1 MGKEKFVAGGGC
13 FCALLIAGAIMIGCS
28 FGVLGPTDM
37 GLDYDSINIRI
48 NEVDLFENGR
58 YFIGLGHEF
67 IIFPKRLK
75 TIRMSDQAS
84 SGGGEGEEGEERV
97 TSQLLARTMD
107 GLPVTLDLSFQ
118 YRLMPSAESLV
129 KLYKDFQ
136 TDYESAYIRIARN
149 VLRDV
154 AADYQAFNYFY
165 NRSVISSAMRGSL
178 DVALMQHSATVQSFQ
193 LLNIL
198 LPPRF
203 SSAIEETEI
212 ARQEIENAGYQ
223 QAVSITEANTR
234 VREAERQAKI
244 ILLAANAT
252 AANITLQARANS
264 FRGRIARALQFAI
277 ARAQDALPLTERSLP
292 PSGGRRGGRAA
303 PAGGGGARGVQGD
316 QGGARLQRGGA
327 VVLRL
332 AQGDGQPQR
341 ECAERDRRREA
352 GAARDWVHEPAVPAE
367 RAGERRLAARQQR
380 EVACGA
386 RVYCRANRSCG
397 L

>member
-277 ARAQDALPLTERSLP
+277 ARAASLPLTARSLP
-292 PSGGRRGGRAA
+292 PAGGRRGGRAA

-327 VVLRL
+327 PLLRL

-386 RVYCRANRSCG
+386 RVYCRANRTCG

>member
-292 PSGGRRGGRAA
+292 PSGGRRGRRAA

-327 VVLRL
+327 PLLRL

-341 ECAERDRRREA
+341 ECAECDRRREA

-386 RVYCRANRSCG
+386 RVYCRANQSCG

>member
-193 LLNIL
+193 LLNVL

-252 AANITLQARANS
+252 AANITLQASAINC
-264 FRGRIARALQFAI
+264 AAELRALAI
-277 ARAQDALPLTERSLP
+277 PIPRAQNSLPLTARSLP
-292 PSGGRRGGRAA
+292 PSLRRAPRRTCCSGRWRRS
-303 PAGGGGARGVQGD
+303 AR
-316 QGGARLQRGGA
+316 RTR
-327 VVLRL
+327 RS
-332 AQGDGQPQR
+332 
-341 ECAERDRRREA
+341 RRRSA
-352 GAARDWVHEPAVPAE
+352 STR
-367 RAGERRLAARQQR
+367 
-380 EVACGA
+380 
-386 RVYCRANRSCG
+386 RSCCPTFG
-397 L
+397 SRRWATATRMRRT

>member
-252 AANITLQARANS
+252 AANITLQARAIHS
-264 FRGRIARALQFAI
+264 RQKLPALAICDRARARRPSSDGLLAPSVRRAPRRTCCSGRWRRS
-277 ARAQDALPLTERSLP
+277 ARRTRRS
-292 PSGGRRGGRAA
+292 
-303 PAGGGGARGVQGD
+303 
-316 QGGARLQRGGA
+316 
-327 VVLRL
+327 
-332 AQGDGQPQR
+332 
-341 ECAERDRRREA
+341 RRRSA
-352 GAARDWVHEPAVPAE
+352 ST
-367 RAGERRLAARQQR
+367 RRSSSPTFGSRRWATATRMR
-380 EVACGA
+380 
-386 RVYCRANRSCG
+386 RT
-397 L
+397 

>member
-193 LLNIL
+193 LLNVL

-252 AANITLQARANS
+252 AANITLQASAINC
-264 FRGRIARALQFAI
+264 AAELRALAI
-277 ARAQDALPLTERSLP
+277 PIPRAQNSLPLTARSLP
-292 PSGGRRGGRAA
+292 PTHRRGPRGTCCSGGWRRSARRTRRSRRRSASTRRSSPTFGSRRWATATRIRRTSSASRSRRRSRLGTRARRPRLASRGAATSRAA
-303 PAGGGGARGVQGD
+303 
-316 QGGARLQRGGA
+316 
-327 VVLRL
+327 
-332 AQGDGQPQR
+332 
-341 ECAERDRRREA
+341 
-352 GAARDWVHEPAVPAE
+352 AAR
-367 RAGERRLAARQQR
+367 
-380 EVACGA
+380 
-386 RVYCRANRSCG
+386 SCMRG
-397 L
+397 TRIL

>member
-252 AANITLQARANS
+252 AANITLQVPRNS
-264 FRGRIARALQFAI
+264 FAAEIARACNLRSR
-277 ARAQDALPLTERSLP
+277 ARNSDGRSLFSLPQAGAEADVLLRQVEAEREAYKAIKEALGFNEEELLSYVWLKAMGNRNENAQNVIGVEKPAPLEIGYTSP
-292 PSGGRRGGRAA
+292 PSPPSEPGS
-303 PAGGGGARGVQGD
+303 GD
-316 QGGARLQRGGA
+316 
-327 VVLRL
+327 
-332 AQGDGQPQR
+332 
-341 ECAERDRRREA
+341 
-352 GAARDWVHEPAVPAE
+352 
-367 RAGERRLAARQQR
+367 
-380 EVACGA
+380 
-386 RVYCRANRSCG
+386 
-397 L
+397 

>member
-252 AANITLQARANS
+252 AANITLQARAINCAQLRACNLRSRARNS
-264 FRGRIARALQFAI
+264 DG
-277 ARAQDALPLTERSLP
+277 RSLS
-292 PSGGRRGGRAA
+292 PSLRRAPRQTCCSGRWRRSARRTRRSRRRSASTRRSSSPTFGSRRWATATRMRRTSSASRSRRRSRLGTRARRPRRASRGAATSRAA
-303 PAGGGGARGVQGD
+303 
-316 QGGARLQRGGA
+316 
-327 VVLRL
+327 
-332 AQGDGQPQR
+332 
-341 ECAERDRRREA
+341 
-352 GAARDWVHEPAVPAE
+352 AAR
-367 RAGERRLAARQQR
+367 
-380 EVACGA
+380 
-386 RVYCRANRSCG
+386 SCMRG
-397 L
+397 TRIL

>member
-252 AANITLQARANS
+252 AANITLQAGAEADVLLRQVEAE
-264 FRGRIARALQFAI
+264 REAYKAIKEALGFNEEELLSYVWLKAMGN
-277 ARAQDALPLTERSLP
+277 RNENAQNVIGVEKPAPLEIGYTSP
-292 PSGGRRGGRAA
+292 PSPPSEPGS
-303 PAGGGGARGVQGD
+303 GD
-316 QGGARLQRGGA
+316 
-327 VVLRL
+327 
-332 AQGDGQPQR
+332 
-341 ECAERDRRREA
+341 
-352 GAARDWVHEPAVPAE
+352 
-367 RAGERRLAARQQR
+367 
-380 EVACGA
+380 
-386 RVYCRANRSCG
+386 
-397 L
+397 

>member
-252 AANITLQARANS
+252 AANITLQARAIIS
-264 FRGRIARALQFAI
+264 AAELRALAIPI
-277 ARAQDALPLTERSLP
+277 ARAQDALPLTARSLP

-316 QGGARLQRGGA
+316 QGGARLQ
-327 VVLRL
+327 
-332 AQGDGQPQR
+332 
-341 ECAERDRRREA
+341 
-352 GAARDWVHEPAVPAE
+352 
-367 RAGERRLAARQQR
+367 
-380 EVACGA
+380 
-386 RVYCRANRSCG
+386 
-397 L
+397 

>member
-252 AANITLQARANS
+252 AANITLQVPRNS
-264 FRGRIARALQFAI
+264 LRGGIARACNLRSP
-277 ARAQDALPLTERSLP
+277 ARARRPSSDGALP
-292 PSGGRRGGRAA
+292 PSLRRAPRRTCCSGRWRRSARRTRRSRRRSASTRRSSSPTFGSRRWATATRMRRTSLVWRSRRRSRLGTRARRPRRASRGAATSRAA
-303 PAGGGGARGVQGD
+303 
-316 QGGARLQRGGA
+316 
-327 VVLRL
+327 
-332 AQGDGQPQR
+332 
-341 ECAERDRRREA
+341 
-352 GAARDWVHEPAVPAE
+352 AAR
-367 RAGERRLAARQQR
+367 
-380 EVACGA
+380 
-386 RVYCRANRSCG
+386 SCM
-397 L
+397 

>member
-252 AANITLQARANS
+252 ASNITLQASAINCAQ
-264 FRGRIARALQFAI
+264 FVARLQF
-277 ARAQDALPLTERSLP
+277 RSRKTPSSDGPLP
-292 PSGGRRGGRAA
+292 PSLRRAPRRTCCSGRWRRSARRTRRSRRRSASTRRSSSPTFGSRRWATATRMRRTSSGWRSRRRSRLGTRARRPRRASRGAATSRAA
-303 PAGGGGARGVQGD
+303 
-316 QGGARLQRGGA
+316 
-327 VVLRL
+327 
-332 AQGDGQPQR
+332 
-341 ECAERDRRREA
+341 
-352 GAARDWVHEPAVPAE
+352 AAR
-367 RAGERRLAARQQR
+367 
-380 EVACGA
+380 
-386 RVYCRANRSCG
+386 SCMRG
-397 L
+397 TRIL

>member
-234 VREAERQAKI
+234 VREVERQAKI

-252 AANITLQARANS
+252 AANITLQVPRNS
-264 FRGRIARALQFAI
+264 LRGGIARACNLRSR
-277 ARAQDALPLTERSLP
+277 ARKTPFL
-292 PSGGRRGGRAA
+292 
-303 PAGGGGARGVQGD
+303 
-316 QGGARLQRGGA
+316 
-327 VVLRL
+327 
-332 AQGDGQPQR
+332 
-341 ECAERDRRREA
+341 
-352 GAARDWVHEPAVPAE
+352 
-367 RAGERRLAARQQR
+367 
-380 EVACGA
+380 
-386 RVYCRANRSCG
+386 
-397 L
+397 

>member
-252 AANITLQARANS
+252 AANITLQARAINCAQLRACNLRSRARNS
-264 FRGRIARALQFAI
+264 DG
-277 ARAQDALPLTERSLP
+277 RSLFSLPQAGAEADVLLRQVEAEREAYKAIKEALGFNEEELLSYVWLKAMGNRNENAQNVIGVEKPAPLEIGYTSP
-292 PSGGRRGGRAA
+292 PSPPSEPGS
-303 PAGGGGARGVQGD
+303 GD
-316 QGGARLQRGGA
+316 
-327 VVLRL
+327 
-332 AQGDGQPQR
+332 
-341 ECAERDRRREA
+341 
-352 GAARDWVHEPAVPAE
+352 
-367 RAGERRLAARQQR
+367 
-380 EVACGA
+380 
-386 RVYCRANRSCG
+386 
-397 L
+397 

>member
-277 ARAQDALPLTERSLP
+277 ARAASLPLTARSLP

-341 ECAERDRRREA
+341 ECAERDWCGEA

-386 RVYCRANRSCG
+386 RVYCRANQSCG

>member
-252 AANITLQARANS
+252 AANITLQASAIDWAQFVALAICDR
-264 FRGRIARALQFAI
+264 ARATLTADPFSPSLRRAPRRTCCSGRWRRS
-277 ARAQDALPLTERSLP
+277 ARRTRRS
-292 PSGGRRGGRAA
+292 RRRSASTRRSSSPTFGSRRWATATRMRRTSSASRSRRRSRLGTRARRRRRASRGAATSRAA
-303 PAGGGGARGVQGD
+303 
-316 QGGARLQRGGA
+316 
-327 VVLRL
+327 
-332 AQGDGQPQR
+332 
-341 ECAERDRRREA
+341 
-352 GAARDWVHEPAVPAE
+352 AAR
-367 RAGERRLAARQQR
+367 
-380 EVACGA
+380 
-386 RVYCRANRSCG
+386 SCMRG
-397 L
+397 TRIL

>member
-252 AANITLQARANS
+252 AANITLQASAINCAANS
-264 FRGRIARALQFAI
+264 ARLQFAI
-277 ARAQDALPLTERSLP
+277 ARARDSFASDGALP
-292 PSGGRRGGRAA
+292 PSLRRAPRRTCCSGRWRRSARRTRRSRRRSASTRRSSSPTFGSRRWATATRMRRTSSASRSRRRSRLGTRARRPRRA
-303 PAGGGGARGVQGD
+303 SRGARP
-316 QGGARLQRGGA
+316 AA
-327 VVLRL
+327 
-332 AQGDGQPQR
+332 
-341 ECAERDRRREA
+341 
-352 GAARDWVHEPAVPAE
+352 AARSH
-367 RAGERRLAARQQR
+367 AGHAIL
-380 EVACGA
+380 
-386 RVYCRANRSCG
+386 
-397 L
+397 

>member
-252 AANITLQARANS
+252 AANITLQARAIVCAAEL
-264 FRGRIARALQFAI
+264 RALAICDRARATLTADPFSPSLRRAPRRTCCSGRWRRS
-277 ARAQDALPLTERSLP
+277 ARRTRRS
-292 PSGGRRGGRAA
+292 RRRSASTRRSSSPTFGSRRWATATRMRRTSSASRSRRRSRLGTRARRRRRASRGAATSRAA
-303 PAGGGGARGVQGD
+303 
-316 QGGARLQRGGA
+316 
-327 VVLRL
+327 
-332 AQGDGQPQR
+332 
-341 ECAERDRRREA
+341 
-352 GAARDWVHEPAVPAE
+352 AAR
-367 RAGERRLAARQQR
+367 
-380 EVACGA
+380 
-386 RVYCRANRSCG
+386 SCMRG
-397 L
+397 TRIL

>member
-252 AANITLQARANS
+252 AANITLQARAINS
-264 FRGRIARALQFAI
+264 
-277 ARAQDALPLTERSLP
+277 
-292 PSGGRRGGRAA
+292 AA
-303 PAGGGGARGVQGD
+303 EC
-316 QGGARLQRGGA
+316 ARLQFDRAESDARAPSFPQAGA
-327 VVLRL
+327 EADVLLR
-332 AQGDGQPQR
+332 QV
-341 ECAERDRRREA
+341 EAEREA
-352 GAARDWVHEPAVPAE
+352 YKAIKEALGFNEEELLSYVWLKAMGNRNENAQNVIGVEKPAPLEIGYTSPPSPPSEP
-367 RAGERRLAARQQR
+367 GS
-380 EVACGA
+380 GD
-386 RVYCRANRSCG
+386 
-397 L
+397 